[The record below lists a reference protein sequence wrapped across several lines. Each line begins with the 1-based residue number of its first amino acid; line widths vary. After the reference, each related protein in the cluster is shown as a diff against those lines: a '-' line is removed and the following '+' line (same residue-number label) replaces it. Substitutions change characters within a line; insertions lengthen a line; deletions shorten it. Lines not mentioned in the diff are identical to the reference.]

1 MIYCAAFDCN
11 SDSRYTTSIPTTAFR
26 GMKLYDLSVWQ
37 RSHERISSF
46 RKTPGCAQHISQ
58 LPASN
63 ETWKQ
68 KFLVWNPDLRLNM
81 VQYPRFFGIVD
92 HRKDFDYHR
101 LSNVQKRKPEKRKL
115 NRELLSYSWL
125 GLLQTPK
132 AAHHWCMIDRKIE
145 RWMLFVGNNNL
156 YLKGVSPD

>member
-1 MIYCAAFDCN
+1 
-11 SDSRYTTSIPTTAFR
+11 
-26 GMKLYDLSVWQ
+26 MKLYDLSGWQ

-46 RKTPGCAQHISQ
+46 RKTPGRAQHISQ
-58 LPASN
+58 LTASN

-81 VQYPRFFGIVD
+81 VQYLRFFGIVD
-92 HRKDFDYHR
+92 HPKDFDYR
-101 LSNVQKRKPEKRKL
+101 QGNFQKRKPEKRYV
-115 NRELLSYSWL
+115 NRELLSYNWL

-132 AAHHWCMIDRKIE
+132 AAHHLCMIVKKIE
-145 RWMLFVGNNNL
+145 RWMLFGGNNNL